1 MVGKPVKVEEILFQG
16 CSGVVDFIFIRLN
29 VFVALVAVAGMILP
43 SFHTYPAKFVLA
55 GFFSASHVIAASIL
69 FDVGQTFGTVL
80 GVGGDPV

>member
-1 MVGKPVKVEEILFQG
+1 
-16 CSGVVDFIFIRLN
+16 
-29 VFVALVAVAGMILP
+29 MILP